1 MTHSYCLIVQY
12 FCFYGNSK
20 ILIIHNFQDFQTKK
34 FTKAQSTQ
42 QTPQSQP
49 ISQAKKGVAAAKT
62 TGAQPTTHKEPQQ
75 QKSKE
80 PAKKAG
86 TQQPQQTTKSKQG
99 EAGDNQATKG
109 DNQVAKTAPKPKETV
124 TNNGTV
130 KPASNF
136 NAEDDCEKLNR
147 AMSYDDGADETVV
160 VAILPKRSNK
170 QRQEIK
176 KVYEQKYKKV
186 GATVLM
192 QFNIGRIG

>member
-1 MTHSYCLIVQY
+1 MHLNWSCGFIYV
-12 FCFYGNSK
+12 FP
-20 ILIIHNFQDFQTKK
+20 HDFQDMQAKK
-34 FTKAQSTQ
+34 FTKAQPTQ

-49 ISQAKKGVAAAKT
+49 LSQTKKGAPAAKS
-62 TGAQPTTHKEPQQ
+62 TGAQPATHKEPQQ
-75 QKSKE
+75 QKSRE
-80 PAKKAG
+80 PVKKTG

-99 EAGDNQATKG
+99 DAVDNQA
-109 DNQVAKTAPKPKETV
+109 AKTAAKPKETV

-136 NAEDDCEKLNR
+136 NAEEDCEKLNR

-186 GATVLM
+186 GTVV
-192 QFNIGRIG
+192 FDI